1 MDNVLLW
8 WYLSSQLL
16 NFVSDAKQVTVVVTD
31 GFSGIGPEYIK
42 KRADDIKARR
52 IEMFAI
58 GITKRINDEELT
70 AMSSEPVKNHLFRLT
85 DNKSVEGLVSH
96 IVKEICK

>member
-1 MDNVLLW
+1 MV
-8 WYLSSQLL
+8 SQ
-16 NFVSDAKQVTVVVTD
+16 FPVAQSVADAKQVTVVVTD

-42 KRADDIKARR
+42 KRADEIKGRG

-58 GITKRINDEELT
+58 GITKRINEEELT
-70 AMSSEPVKNHLFRLT
+70 ALSSKPVKNHLFRLT
-85 DNKSVEGLVSH
+85 NNEAVEGLVSH

>member
-1 MDNVLLW
+1 MA
-8 WYLSSQLL
+8 SQFPVAQ
-16 NFVSDAKQVTVVVTD
+16 FVADAKQVTVVVTD

-42 KRADDIKARR
+42 KRADEIKARG

-58 GITKRINDEELT
+58 GVTKRINDEELT
-70 AMSSEPVKNHLFRLT
+70 ALSSKPVKDHLFRLT
-85 DNKSVEGLVSH
+85 DNKAVEGLVSR

>member
-1 MDNVLLW
+1 MV
-8 WYLSSQLL
+8 SQ
-16 NFVSDAKQVTVVVTD
+16 FPVAQSVADAKQVTVVVTD

-42 KRADDIKARR
+42 KRADEIKGRG

-58 GITKRINDEELT
+58 GITKRINEEELT
-70 AMSSEPVKNHLFRLT
+70 ALSSKPIKNHLFRLT
-85 DNKSVEGLVSH
+85 NNEAVEGLVSH

>member
-1 MDNVLLW
+1 MV
-8 WYLSSQLL
+8 SQFPVAQ
-16 NFVSDAKQVTVVVTD
+16 FVADAKQVTVVVTD

-42 KRADDIKARR
+42 KRADEIKARG

-58 GITKRINDEELT
+58 GIPKRINDEELT
-70 AMSSEPVKNHLFRLT
+70 ALSSKPVKDHLFRLT
-85 DNKSVEGLVSH
+85 DNKAVEGLVSR

>member
-1 MDNVLLW
+1 M
-8 WYLSSQLL
+8 
-16 NFVSDAKQVTVVVTD
+16 TVVVTD

-42 KRADDIKARR
+42 KRADEIKARG

-58 GITKRINDEELT
+58 GVTKRINDEELT
-70 AMSSEPVKNHLFRLT
+70 ALSSKPVKDHLFRLT
-85 DNKSVEGLVSH
+85 DNKAVEGLVSR